1 MAEANHS
8 LSRHTPLTI
17 AQRMTMATMTRA
29 MQLARGVVKDQL
41 KRQRIRL
48 ADVDA
53 KEVSERARD
62 YLIAHPELVAEA
74 RPVVEAWFAR
84 GVFGKRA
91 QKAFIKH
98 SGIEQSQGER
108 SVAHG

>member
-1 MAEANHS
+1 M
-8 LSRHTPLTI
+8 TTLTI
-17 AQRMTMATMTRA
+17 TQHIAMATMTRS
-29 MQLARGVVKDQL
+29 MQLARGAVKEAL
-41 KRQRIRL
+41 KKQRMRL

-53 KEVSERARD
+53 KEISSWALV
-62 YLIAHPELVAEA
+62 YLEDHPELIAEA
-74 RPVVEAWFAR
+74 KPVIEAWFAR

-108 SVAHG
+108 SVANG

>member
-17 AQRMTMATMTRA
+17 AQHVAMATMTRA

-41 KRQRIRL
+41 KRQKIRL
-48 ADVDA
+48 AEVEA
-53 KEVSERARD
+53 KEVSARARD
-62 YLIAHPELVAEA
+62 YLEEHPELIAQA
-74 RPVVEAWFAR
+74 RPQVESWFAR

-91 QKAFIKH
+91 QRAFCATLITNAQSAKA
-98 SGIEQSQGER
+98 
-108 SVAHG
+108 

>member
-17 AQRMTMATMTRA
+17 AQHVAMATMTRA

-48 ADVDA
+48 ADVEA
-53 KEVSERARD
+53 KEITERARD
-62 YLIAHPELVAEA
+62 YLIAHPELVADA
-74 RPVVEAWFAR
+74 RLSVSDWFAR

-91 QKAFIKH
+91 QKAFIKQLK
-98 SGIEQSQGER
+98 IEQTQVEG
-108 SVAHG
+108 SVANG